1 MLFVS
6 DFILPFRCLNWN
18 TKKAIIVPTKR
29 CERAVA
35 VLQGC
40 RSTDQRER
48 NIIMYNHH
56 LDTFIQVADSG
67 SFLKAAD
74 KLYISANAVTK
85 QINLLES
92 HLDVKLFHRSTQGL
106 TLTEAGKL
114 IYTEAKK
121 MIRHSNTV
129 LQKAHE
135 MENRQD
141 HAIRIGVSLMNPAD
155 ILLKQWQHAAKLHPN
170 FHLEIIPFEDT
181 VPAFL
186 EVLDNLG
193 TKIDMLSCPYETSYW
208 GDRYNSFY
216 LCDLPLCVTCSKM
229 NPLADK
235 EILSLENLHGKTLLL
250 CRREVSNYTTPVW
263 NEIEAHHPQIHL
275 KGIDYSDINQFNQ
288 LVSSDEFLLS
298 AECWKGVH
306 PLLTTLPVDWDYTM
320 PYGLIYSKNP
330 SKELLQFLMTVGQM
344 DE

>member
-1 MLFVS
+1 
-6 DFILPFRCLNWN
+6 
-18 TKKAIIVPTKR
+18 
-29 CERAVA
+29 
-35 VLQGC
+35 
-40 RSTDQRER
+40 
-48 NIIMYNHH
+48 MYNHH

-106 TLTEAGKL
+106 KLTEAGEL

-135 MENRQD
+135 LENRQEYV
-141 HAIRIGVSLMNPAD
+141 IRIGVSLMNPVD
-155 ILLKQWQHAAKLHPN
+155 VLLDQWRHAAKLHPN
-170 FHLEIIPFEDT
+170 FRLEIVPFEDT

-193 TKIDMLSCPYETSYW
+193 TKIDVLSCPYDTSHW
-208 GDRYNSFY
+208 GDRYNSFH
-216 LCDLPLCVTCSKM
+216 LCDLPLCVACSKM
-229 NPLADK
+229 NPLAVK
-235 EILSLENLHGKTLLL
+235 ERLSLDDLHGKTLLL
-250 CRREVSNYTTPVW
+250 ANRGISSYTNPVW
-263 NEIEAHHPQIHL
+263 DEIETYHPQIHL
-275 KGIDYSDINQFNQ
+275 KGIDYTDINQFNQ
-288 LVSSDEFLLS
+288 LASSDDFLLS
-298 AECWKGVH
+298 SECWKNVH
-306 PLLTTLPVDWDYTM
+306 PLLTTLPVDWDYTL

-330 SKELLQFLMTVGQM
+330 SKELLQFLMAVGQM
-344 DE
+344 ER